1 MVPVTGC
8 MDGGP
13 TGYASRMSQNPRD
26 ESSDP
31 SLDDGS
37 STDWSG
43 EGGAV
48 PEGPATDPDDGS
60 DDVDADDRASS

>member
-1 MVPVTGC
+1 
-8 MDGGP
+8 MDGGR
-13 TGYASRMSQNPRD
+13 TGYASRMSEHPRD

-31 SLDDGS
+31 SLDDGT

-60 DDVDADDRASS
+60 DEVDAHDGPSS

>member
-1 MVPVTGC
+1 
-8 MDGGP
+8 
-13 TGYASRMSQNPRD
+13 MSEHPRD

-31 SLDDGS
+31 SLDDGT

-60 DDVDADDRASS
+60 DEVDAHDGPSS